1 MYNDE
6 KAAVVD
12 DRPIGG
18 DVAKRTHVVALQGLY
33 EDGTIDA
40 VYQRK
45 AQILNQAIQEIGMG
59 KYQVRCVFL
68 SSERMI
74 MVELTVKIF

>member
-1 MYNDE
+1 MSTGVRETYNDE

-33 EDGTIDA
+33 EDGAIDA

-59 KYQVRCVFL
+59 KYQVRSLVRC
-68 SSERMI
+68 EG
-74 MVELTVKIF
+74 ETDD